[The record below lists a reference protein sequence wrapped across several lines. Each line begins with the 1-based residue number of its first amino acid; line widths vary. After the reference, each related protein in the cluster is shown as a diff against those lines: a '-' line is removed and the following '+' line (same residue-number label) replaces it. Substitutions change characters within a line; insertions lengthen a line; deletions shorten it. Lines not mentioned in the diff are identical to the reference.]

1 MRSRHSQV
9 VDSVRVYDRPGQP
22 PHQQKGRGVRAC
34 KYCCASF
41 LQQFATSFDQPK
53 ATGGISPVLRRTAY
67 WTIRPRLKSCRFLPP
82 CSQSYCFHQTR
93 VPWYHGSV
101 CFAAWSSVIWR
112 PRWFRSIRMLI
123 CILEGTHWSRRNAAL
138 RVTYNM
144 VAPWCRALPIAK
156 HLTVPFCG
164 ATPLVCRSPTEGLLI
179 ILLHTV
185 TYRLSSTTQLLR
197 TIPLACTNPV
207 NFTKRNSYHSIA
219 AGVGRLITSTLLYL
233 RGYRIVVRHH

>member
-53 ATGGISPVLRRTAY
+53 ATGGISPVLRRSAY

-112 PRWFRSIRMLI
+112 PQWFRSIRMLI
-123 CILEGTHWSRRNAAL
+123 CILEGTHWSRRKAAL

-185 TYRLSSTTQLLR
+185 NIQTEQYYSAPSDHSTGLYQPGEFHQTKQLPFDSSWRR
-197 TIPLACTNPV
+197 TLDHIDSALP
-207 NFTKRNSYHSIA
+207 
-219 AGVGRLITSTLLYL
+219 
-233 RGYRIVVRHH
+233 